1 MKRLFVILLVAAA
14 LGPAGPAAAQIGAG
28 GVPRYPYQSNPIDQA
43 VRDAQRPLPRL
54 PAAPPPAVRYVPE
67 QRFVDPGT
75 RNVIV
80 VPGHEE
86 RRLSDTQVTVPP
98 LTGYGP
104 GGPVAIPGGD
114 RPPAD
119 VRPTP

>member
-1 MKRLFVILLVAAA
+1 MKRLLFVMMIAAVLA
-14 LGPAGPAAAQIGAG
+14 PGVPAAAQIGAG
-28 GVPRYPYQSNPIDQA
+28 GGPRYPYQSNPIDQA
-43 VRDAQRPLPRL
+43 LRDAQRPLPRL
-54 PAAPPPAVRYVPE
+54 PAAPPPETRYVSE
-67 QRFVDPGT
+67 WRYLDPGT

-104 GGPVAIPGGD
+104 SGPVAIPGDD
-114 RPPAD
+114 RPPAGL
-119 VRPTP
+119 RTTP